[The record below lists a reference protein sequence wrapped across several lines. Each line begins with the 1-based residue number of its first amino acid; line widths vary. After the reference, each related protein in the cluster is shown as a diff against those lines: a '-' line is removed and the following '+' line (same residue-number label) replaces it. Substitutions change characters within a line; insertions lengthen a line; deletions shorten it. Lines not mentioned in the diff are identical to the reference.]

1 MTIISIFT
9 AALALRSRCLVIGSR
24 EKEEREREERER
36 EREEKE
42 EKEREEEQ
50 REEEELL
57 VEEKWEFV
65 VEEEEEEKTFLALN
79 SSPRLPM
86 EIMVLF
92 IPLSTLINHAQGLLL
107 LLQGV
112 PEILCPIISPPRLA
126 INAWLPLVVKMC
138 LFVFFYVSSRRTL
151 RRTGLERM

>member
-1 MTIISIFT
+1 M
-9 AALALRSRCLVIGSR
+9 
-24 EKEEREREERER
+24 EEQDQEEQEG
-36 EREEKE
+36 
-42 EKEREEEQ
+42 EEEQ

-57 VEEKWEFV
+57 VEEKWELV
-65 VEEEEEEKTFLALN
+65 VEEEEEKTFLALN

>member
-1 MTIISIFT
+1 M
-9 AALALRSRCLVIGSR
+9 
-24 EKEEREREERER
+24 
-36 EREEKE
+36 
-42 EKEREEEQ
+42 
-50 REEEELL
+50 
-57 VEEKWEFV
+57 VEEKWESV

-138 LFVFFYVSSRRTL
+138 LFVFFMSLPGEHYVAQGWRECS
-151 RRTGLERM
+151 GFF